1 MGSPGRKRGE
11 RNAGAFMGSDGFGMI
26 AVPTGTLSDEYHD
39 EPAEPE
45 DSDRV
50 PEPEPPSP
58 IKRIVKRSQPARP
71 APADRGLGQP
81 PSGPEPDFGQMSL
94 GDPLGL

>member
-11 RNAGAFMGSDGFGMI
+11 RNAGAFMGSDAFGMI
-26 AVPTGTLSDEYHD
+26 AVPSRSLSDEYHD

-50 PEPEPPSP
+50 PEPEPPGR
-58 IKRIVKRSQPARP
+58 IKRIVKRLSAHP
-71 APADRGLGQP
+71 GEG
-81 PSGPEPDFGQMSL
+81 
-94 GDPLGL
+94 